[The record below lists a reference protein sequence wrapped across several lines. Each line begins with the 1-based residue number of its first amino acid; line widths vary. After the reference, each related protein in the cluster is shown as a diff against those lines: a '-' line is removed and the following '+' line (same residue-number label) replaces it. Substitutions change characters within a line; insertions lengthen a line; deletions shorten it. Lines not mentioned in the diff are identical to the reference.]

1 MSNTPDDRP
10 KFDPQHDQ
18 TGSQTGGES
27 DDELTDEQLEAAIA
41 ADEAAAR
48 AAAPVAGRAPL
59 NLGDPGPVWN
69 DVVGQKQAIEHLR
82 AAVASGPV
90 HAYLFVG
97 QSGSTK
103 IEAARAF
110 AASLMSGGE
119 SRDDRTARLIL
130 AGEHPDVRE
139 VQRVGASIL
148 KPQAQEVVRL
158 SSLAPTEGKRKVLI
172 LDEFHLLAPDGAAVM
187 LKTIEEPPESTMFVI
202 LADFVPH
209 DLITISS
216 RCARIDFRAIG
227 SDVIAARLL
236 TEGIDP
242 ASAMVASKAALGS
255 LDRARVLAT
264 DPALADRR
272 KAFLQ
277 APEQLD
283 GTGAVAMRLAAE
295 LLALID
301 AAAEPLAVRHAAE
314 VEALDARIKDHG
326 ERGSGK
332 KQLEDK
338 HKRELRRHRTDELR
352 SGLATLASTYRDQ
365 AVAAAKTGN
374 ARIDTAGCATAVEQ
388 IHHALESFERNPNEK
403 LLLESLLWSLP
414 DATGV
419 TS

>member
-1 MSNTPDDRP
+1 MSDVN
-10 KFDPQHDQ
+10 
-18 TGSQTGGES
+18 
-27 DDELTDEQLEAAIA
+27 DDELTEDQLEAAIA
-41 ADEAAAR
+41 ADEAAAATVGVIDGSDR
-48 AAAPVAGRAPL
+48 NSQL
-59 NLGDPGPVWN
+59 DLGDPGDVWD

-82 AAVASGPV
+82 AAVARGPV

-97 QSGSTK
+97 PSGSTK
-103 IEAARAF
+103 LEAARAF

-119 SRDDRTARLIL
+119 TRDHRDARLIL

-139 VQRVGASIL
+139 VQRVGAAISAD
-148 KPQAQEVVRL
+148 QAKEVVRV
-158 SSLAPTEGKRKVLI
+158 SSLAPTEGARKVLI
-172 LDEFHLLAPDGAAVM
+172 LDEFHLLSPNGAALM
-187 LKTIEEPPESTMFVI
+187 LKTIEEPPESTMFII

-227 SDVIAARLL
+227 ADVIAARLL
-236 TEGIDP
+236 TEGINP
-242 ASAMVASKAALGS
+242 AGAMVASKAALGN

-272 KAFLQ
+272 KAFLE

-283 GTGAVAMRLAAE
+283 GSGAVAMRLAAH
-295 LLALID
+295 LLELID
-301 AAAEPLAVRHAAE
+301 AAAAPLAERHAAE
-314 VEALDARIKDHG
+314 IEALDARIKEHG

-332 KQLEDK
+332 KQLDDR

-365 AVAAAKTGN
+365 AISAATTGN
-374 ARIDTAGCATAVEQ
+374 TRVDIGSCADAVTRI
-388 IHHALESFERNPNEK
+388 HSALESFERNPNER

-414 DATGV
+414 NAAGRSD
-419 TS
+419 